1 MQRDNTARRSCAPE
15 NHPTLPV
22 TFTPESAEPESTIA
36 LGQSAIKTA
45 IKHKKAIVIVGAIVL
60 IAGCFYWLPTLAAG
74 LSFGGALFGI
84 NTLID
89 SRMAGGDQ

>member
-36 LGQSAIKTA
+36 LGQSAITRA
-45 IKHKKAIVIVGAIVL
+45 VDRKKAIAAGAIVL
-60 IAGCFYWLPTLAAG
+60 IVLFYFLPTLATG
-74 LSFGGALFGI
+74 LLFGAALFGI
-84 NTLID
+84 NTLVD
-89 SRMAGGDQ
+89 GKMGGQDYE